1 MESKVIMEKYL
12 VCPFSRKSLR
22 LMSEKELS
30 TVNSLIKNEQL
41 FFYAGAPLNFDL
53 EAAFVTENQLYIYPI
68 INGIVFLQKQTALV
82 AKNRTQ
88 NPLKRISQVQID
100 AFYRAHGFGEAN
112 ETIIASKELRSNKI
126 SDSQLLELAALLPQK
141 GNCFLSIATHDVD
154 SIHNLSYRL
163 KYSHHFHMDFSLSRL
178 VAIQNDLP
186 KSTILILGDM
196 NYLPFNSDAIDGLF
210 SFDYINDHVKEIQTG
225 AYEELK
231 RCMNSNGVSIML
243 YDKEK
248 PLHSKN
254 QLKSDQLSK
263 KALSVVA
270 PWKKVKLP
278 NIIFHPISED
288 SGVGN
293 KGVVAKASLGQQLS

>member
-1 MESKVIMEKYL
+1 MT
-12 VCPFSRKSLR
+12 
-22 LMSEKELS
+22 EKELN
-30 TVNSLIKNEQL
+30 TVNSLMKSEQL
-41 FFYAGAPLNFDL
+41 FFYAGAPLNFEL
-53 EAAFVTENQLYIYPI
+53 EAALVTGNQLYIYPI

-88 NPLKRISQVQID
+88 NPLMRISQVQID

-112 ETIIASKELRSNKI
+112 EMIVASKELRSNKLN
-126 SDSQLLELAALLPQK
+126 DEQLLELASLLPQK

-163 KYSHHFHMDFSLSRL
+163 KYENHFHMDFSLSRL

-186 KSTILILGDM
+186 KSTVLILGDM
-196 NYLPFNSDAIDGLF
+196 NCLPFNSDSIDGLF
-210 SFDYINDHVKEIQTG
+210 SFDYLNDHVKEIQTG

-231 RCMNSNGVSIML
+231 RCLKSDGVSIML

-248 PLHSKN
+248 PLHSKS

-263 KALSVVA
+263 KTLAVVA
-270 PWKKVKLP
+270 PWKKIKLP
-278 NIIFHPISED
+278 KIIFHPISEASSVD
-288 SGVGN
+288 GN
-293 KGVVAKASLGQQLS
+293 GIVAKASLGQQLS